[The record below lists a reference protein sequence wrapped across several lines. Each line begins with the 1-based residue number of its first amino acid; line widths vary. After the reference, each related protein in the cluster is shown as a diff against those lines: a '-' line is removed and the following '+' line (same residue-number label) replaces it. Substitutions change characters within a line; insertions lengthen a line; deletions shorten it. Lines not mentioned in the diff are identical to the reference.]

1 MPIDNANHI
10 DGVADKDH
18 QQPIPLCCR
27 VTQGTLGGARALEPT
42 PGSCRA
48 SQSPPGGGDNSEEFY
63 DRYNEWAAMT
73 LPTLVGNV
81 LCLTA
86 NKPDGDVAH
95 WQLVSNDKNM
105 YPHVRRVKLR
115 PLRDDTYTDLPNE
128 LDLVLKFTDWGDIY
142 IKEVSST
149 NGRFLK

>member
-18 QQPIPLCCR
+18 QQVDPAVLSR
-27 VTQGTLGGARALEPT
+27 NAGHVGGSE
-42 PGSCRA
+42 GSGANSGVLSRIA
-48 SQSPPGGGDNSEEFY
+48 EPPGGSDNSEEFY
-63 DRYNEWAAMT
+63 DRYNEWATMT

-149 NGRFLK
+149 NLK